1 MPGAQSP
8 RRRADSASSQTSS
21 LESFS
26 CASSSASA
34 PFGTASSDS
43 EQLCLNVVTSSQL
56 AEAVTLSEAAF
67 NDVPATLTSP
77 SAASAVNLD
86 TLTVPSTADTPA
98 SLVPVPPHESATPVA
113 ASSPAVSPTTALSAV
128 QTPTTPTAAAIP
140 ASPAAAVTASEDA
153 PDTTPQL
160 VTTSESLIDSLAVAA
175 SAVVPAP
182 SSAPEVAVAVPALPT
197 ASADVQFTPN
207 APTAVPEPV
216 AVTAAVAPEDPV
228 PDSATDTM
236 LHASTTTAV
245 FKVSENSSSP
255 VPVPA
260 PASTLAHISTP
271 THSDHVSAPTHY
283 SVDAPTHSS
292 QVSSPGHVAPP
303 TPVPTHSANTPV
315 STPIRVSAQLMTA
328 QQKKPNLQASSG
340 NT

>member
-1 MPGAQSP
+1 M
-8 RRRADSASSQTSS
+8 
-21 LESFS
+21 
-26 CASSSASA
+26 
-34 PFGTASSDS
+34 
-43 EQLCLNVVTSSQL
+43 
-56 AEAVTLSEAAF
+56 
-67 NDVPATLTSP
+67 
-77 SAASAVNLD
+77 
-86 TLTVPSTADTPA
+86 
-98 SLVPVPPHESATPVA
+98 
-113 ASSPAVSPTTALSAV
+113 
-128 QTPTTPTAAAIP
+128 
-140 ASPAAAVTASEDA
+140 
-153 PDTTPQL
+153 
-160 VTTSESLIDSLAVAA
+160 
-175 SAVVPAP
+175 
-182 SSAPEVAVAVPALPT
+182 
-197 ASADVQFTPN
+197 
-207 APTAVPEPV
+207 PEPV

-271 THSDHVSAPTHY
+271 THSDHVSAPTHS

-328 QQKKPNLQASSG
+328 QQKPNLQASSG